1 MSTTLPASAARQARP
16 RYVRRA
22 WAGALALCLTTVMA
36 ACGSDSSTG
45 PGGDSNDGPG
55 GNPGGTPGTEV
66 PSELAGAWR
75 YGSISPTNF
84 WDDHTGQYM
93 GNAYGFGDFLS
104 FERSGRYTRLVY
116 IYTNSY
122 GCQTQVWTQMEGT
135 VRVDGF
141 TFALYPTKGR
151 YKVADNC
158 AASRNYERPMTGDEL
173 AEKQG
178 DLYNFTFANENGRSY
193 LMIGVG
199 DSEERAH
206 YEADE

>member
-1 MSTTLPASAARQARP
+1 MSTMRPSSAARPAGR
-16 RYVRRA
+16 RTLRRA
-22 WAGALALCLTTVMA
+22 WAAALALSLTAAMA

-45 PGGDSNDGPG
+45 PGDNPG
-55 GNPGGTPGTEV
+55 GGPGGTPGTEV

-93 GNAYGFGDFLS
+93 GNAYGFGDFLN
-104 FERSGRYTRLVY
+104 FQRNGRYTRLVY

-135 VRVDGF
+135 VRVDGS

-173 AEKQG
+173 ADKQG
-178 DLYNFTFANENGRSY
+178 DAYNFTFESDGGRSY

-199 DSEERAH
+199 DSDERAH